1 MSKSKYEKVSIEIQR
16 RIHDQIYPPMSR
28 LPDQNALA
36 EEFGVSRVTIR
47 EACDRLAQL
56 GFVYKQSGR
65 GTYVL
70 GDVAAHGDEAPE
82 SRFNGLTELRGEQHV
97 TSDLLGFNVAMPSTL
112 VQSKLGLTA
121 DEPVYVI
128 DRLRKIDDQPRFLE
142 HNFIPLKLAPG
153 LTREVLSG
161 SLYGY
166 LCDELGLRLSGAK
179 RDITATLATA
189 RDVLY
194 LKAELGEPVLEV
206 EQVMWLST
214 GENIDYSTVRN
225 LARLGGY
232 AMMNTYQQQ

>member
-1 MSKSKYEKVSIEIQR
+1 MSSKA
-16 RIHDQIYPPMSR
+16 DQT
-28 LPDQNALA
+28 ALA
-36 EEFGVSRVTIR
+36 EEFGESRVTIR
-47 EACDRLAQL
+47 KACNRLAQL
-56 GFVYKQSGR
+56 GLVYKQSGQ

-70 GDVAAHGDEAPE
+70 GDVAIHGDDAPE
-82 SRFNGLTELRGEQHV
+82 SRFNGLTELRGTRHV
-97 TSDLLGFNVAMPSTL
+97 TSDLLGFNVAMPSAL
-112 VQSKLGLTA
+112 VQAKLGINA

-128 DRLRKIDDQPRFLE
+128 DRLRKIDAQPRFLE

-153 LTREVLSG
+153 LTRDVLNG

-166 LCDELGLRLSGAK
+166 LCDHLNLRLSGAK

-194 LKAELGEPVLEV
+194 LNAELGEPVLEV
-206 EQVMWLST
+206 EQVIWLST

-232 AMMNTYQQQ
+232 AMMNTYQN